1 MSESIA
7 KKAIK
12 GTVWSACD
20 RFGVMAL
27 QFAVNLILARLL
39 TPTDFG
45 TIGLLYIFMA
55 VSQTF
60 IDGGF
65 GSALIQKK
73 NPTET
78 DYSTIFYWNI
88 LIGLFFYGILF
99 ISAHWISDFYHLPI
113 LSNILKVLGCSL
125 VLYGMNAI
133 QVNRLQKQLK
143 FNTLAKTN
151 ISSYLMSASMTIFLA
166 YNGYGV
172 WSLVAMAICQPAFR
186 IIFLFILTHWHPRL
200 AFSVQSLKELL
211 SFGGYLLIGNLLE
224 SIFKNIQGLIIGR
237 KFSAAQM
244 GYYSQADKLDQIVSY
259 SIPQVI
265 SSVMYPVF
273 SQYQDDK
280 ERLRELMKYDFRV
293 ISFGIYPL
301 LSCLI
306 IVAEQLILFLYGEKW
321 LPSVPYF
328 QILCVGGFLYS
339 INNIAYYA
347 VAASG
352 KSKALLGVAIYKW
365 LMLGVFLIIGMN
377 FGMKGIMWG
386 IALSYWNIFFTNA
399 ILAKKYVGITINQII
414 ISLLPAFLVSLGTAV
429 IPSIGLM
436 YLPHLWIIW
445 ILCYSALYLILCWK
459 FNRKGIEDVKLI
471 ITKLINKE

>member
-1 MSESIA
+1 MTESIA

-20 RFGVMAL
+20 RFGVMVL

-39 TPTDFG
+39 TPSDFG
-45 TIGLLYIFMA
+45 IIGLLYIFIA
-55 VSQTF
+55 ISQTF

-73 NPTET
+73 NPTEI

-88 LIGLFFYGILF
+88 FISLIFYGILF
-99 ISAHWISDFYHLPI
+99 ISSHWISDFYHLPI

-125 VLYGMNAI
+125 ILNGINAI
-133 QVNRLQKQLK
+133 QVNRLQKKLK

-151 ISSYLMSASMTIFLA
+151 ISSYLMSASLTIFLA
-166 YNGYGV
+166 NNGYGV
-172 WSLVAMAICQPAFR
+172 WSLVAMAICQPTFR
-186 IIFLFILTHWHPRL
+186 IMFLFILTRWHPKL
-200 AFSVQSLKELL
+200 AFSTQSLKDLI

-244 GYYSQADKLDQIVSY
+244 GYYSQADKLDQLVSF

-280 ERLRELMKYDFRV
+280 ERLMELMKYDFRV

-301 LSCLI
+301 LICLI
-306 IVAEQLILFLYGEKW
+306 IISEQLILFLYGEKW

-339 INNIAYYA
+339 INNIVYYA

-352 KSKALLGVAIYKW
+352 KSKALLGVSIYKW
-365 LMLGVFLIIGMN
+365 LMLGVFLMIGMN

-399 ILAKKYVGITINQII
+399 MLAKKYVGITISLII
-414 ISLLPAFLVSLGTAV
+414 ISLLPAFLVSIGAAV
-429 IPSIGLM
+429 IPIIGII

-445 ILCYSALYLILCWK
+445 TICYFVLYLILSWI
-459 FNRKGIEDVKLI
+459 FNSLGIEDVKLI
-471 ITKLINKE
+471 IAKLKNK